1 MKFPERFKIPSLK
14 SQAAAA
20 AAAVFII
27 TPVGAAGF
35 SKGGKLICI
44 STF

>member
-14 SQAAAA
+14 SQAAA